1 MNGACEFCGGS
12 CDQLHHPTGRDHEG
26 RYLDPMLVLRSDH
39 SCHVFVHDDWRHEE
53 IDELKQPR
61 SIVEYIE
68 IRLRR
73 LAMNLGRIDQRSGG
87 GTFWG
92 RLAEAFMTWAEE
104 LRDHVRLLDRHY
116 PGWRGKGGFMH

>member
-1 MNGACEFCGGS
+1 MNRPCEFCGGPA
-12 CDQLHHPTGRDHEG
+12 DQLHHCTGRDHEDQ
-26 RYLDPMLVLRSDH
+26 YLDPMLVLPSDH
-39 SCHVFVHDDWRHEE
+39 DCHVFVHDDWRHEE

-73 LAMNLGRIDQRSGG
+73 LAMNLARIDQRSGG

-92 RLAEAFMTWAEE
+92 LLAEAVMRWAEE
-104 LRDHVRLLDRHY
+104 LEDHVRLLDNHY
-116 PGWRGKGGFMH
+116 PGWRLKEGFMR